1 MNTVHF
7 RSIYYVGIE
16 HIKDLTSPFEWF
28 LLNRSKF
35 IESLRC
41 ELENL
46 IFVGL
51 VLVLVD
57 KGDY

>member
-1 MNTVHF
+1 M
-7 RSIYYVGIE
+7 
-16 HIKDLTSPFEWF
+16 
-28 LLNRSKF
+28 NRSKF

-41 ELENL
+41 ELEYL

-57 KGDY
+57 EEGC